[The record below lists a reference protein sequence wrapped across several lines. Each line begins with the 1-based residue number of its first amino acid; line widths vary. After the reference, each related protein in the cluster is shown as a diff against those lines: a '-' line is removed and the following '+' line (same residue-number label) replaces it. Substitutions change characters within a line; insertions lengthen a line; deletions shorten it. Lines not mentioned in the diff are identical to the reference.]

1 MAENKDSYKP
11 DLFEPKYLVTLDE
24 IYHSHWAAR
33 KKQRMK
39 FLREAVDYFW
49 PKGHPSRL
57 IHVTGTN
64 GKGSVIYYLEQGLR
78 FTGNTGS
85 WTGPHVFDYA
95 ERFHLN
101 TQMVSHENIVKI
113 YREILLPYQEKFIQ
127 NHPGESLSFAE
138 LGILLSL
145 HLFDQYEVK
154 WGMMEVGAGG
164 RYTPLMALDM
174 AACILTNVG
183 NDHPKTLGT
192 ELWQRALE
200 KAGIARPGVPFFT
213 SAEEPALTYVRKTAE
228 AEGAPVYIVPSHN
241 NRVSPNQKFFA
252 DASRGPGGAVFSKSA
267 PPGRRRQ
274 NELETIAAVIGEQPE
289 YKLRN
294 LALAV
299 KVIWHFYPEYE
310 FKPENMSAEL
320 PARFWKVAPN
330 IIADVSHNEDKICR
344 LAEQLKFSYPSQR
357 FRFIIGL
364 TRSRDVRRVFAPIL
378 ELAEHIVV
386 TSASYAGQ
394 DPNELAEQLRKD
406 FGSIEVIEEPKA
418 AFEREKQRL
427 KENQILV
434 LTGSAYMIDQALNP
448 NPYIRHLNATFGRR
462 VITNNLPPCRLLEES
477 ESVGQ

>member
-1 MAENKDSYKP
+1 MAENKDLYNAG
-11 DLFEPKYLVTLDE
+11 LFDPKYLVTLDE

-39 FLREAVDYFW
+39 FLREAVEHFW

-57 IHVTGTN
+57 VHVTGTN

-78 FTGNTGS
+78 FAGNTGS

-101 TQMVSHENIVKI
+101 TQMVSHEEIVKI

-145 HLFDQYEVK
+145 HLFDRHEVK
-154 WGMMEVGAGG
+154 WGLMEVGAGG

-174 AACILTNVG
+174 VACILTNVG
-183 NDHPKTLGT
+183 SDHPKTLGS

-228 AEGAPVYIVPSHN
+228 AEGAPVYISTIDN
-241 NRVSPNQKFFA
+241 EISQKLL
-252 DASRGPGGAVFSKSA
+252 
-267 PPGRRRQ
+267 RRRLKVSKPYSST
-274 NELETIAAVIGEQPE
+274 NSHEPDNIRDNDAIADNTVHSKKPSVGPKGLIGPPCHGEPE

-294 LALAV
+294 LSLAV
-299 KVIWHFYPEYE
+299 KVIRHFYPEFD
-310 FKPENMSAEL
+310 FKPETMSAEL
-320 PARFWKVAPN
+320 PARFWKVTPN

-364 TRSRDVRRVFAPIL
+364 TRSRDVRRVFAPLL
-378 ELAEHIVV
+378 ELAEHIVI

-406 FGSIEVIEEPKA
+406 FRFIEVIEDPKA
-418 AFEREKQRL
+418 AFEREKERL
-427 KENQILV
+427 RENQILV

-448 NPYIRHLNATFGRR
+448 NQYIRHLNATFGRR
-462 VITNNLPPCRLLEES
+462 VITNNQS
-477 ESVGQ
+477 

>member
-1 MAENKDSYKP
+1 MAENKDLYNAG
-11 DLFEPKYLVTLDE
+11 LFEPKYLVTLDE

-33 KKQRMK
+33 KKQRIK
-39 FLREAVDYFW
+39 FLREAVTHFW

-57 IHVTGTN
+57 MHVTGTN
-64 GKGSVIYYLEQGLR
+64 GKGSVIFYLEQGLR
-78 FTGNTGS
+78 FAGNTGS

-101 TQMVSHENIVKI
+101 TQKVSHEEIVKI
-113 YREILLPYQEKFIQ
+113 YREILLPYQEKFMQ
-127 NHPGESLSFAE
+127 SHPGESLSFAE

-145 HLFDQYEVK
+145 HLFDRHEVK

-174 AACILTNVG
+174 DACILTNVG
-183 NDHPKTLGT
+183 SDHPKTLGT

-213 SAEEPALTYVRKTAE
+213 SAEEPALTYVQKAAE
-228 AEGAPVYIVPSHN
+228 AEGAPVYIVGSHN
-241 NRVSPNQKFFA
+241 NQDSPNQKFLQG
-252 DASRGPGGAVFSKSA
+252 GPGGAVFSKSA

-274 NELETIAAVIGEQPE
+274 NELEAIAAVIGEQPA
-289 YKLRN
+289 YKLWN

-299 KVIWHFYPEYE
+299 KIIRHFYPEFE
-310 FKPENMSAEL
+310 FRPETMSAEL
-320 PARFWKVAPN
+320 PARFWKVTSN

-378 ELAEHIVV
+378 ELAEHIVI

-406 FGSIEVIEEPKA
+406 FQSIEVIEEPKA

-427 KENQILV
+427 TENQILV

-462 VITNNLPPCRLLEES
+462 VITNNQS
-477 ESVGQ
+477 

>member
-1 MAENKDSYKP
+1 MVENKDLYNA
-11 DLFEPKYLVTLDE
+11 DLFEPGYLVTLDE

-39 FLREAVDYFW
+39 FLREAVEHFW

-57 IHVTGTN
+57 MHVTGTN

-78 FTGNTGS
+78 FAGNTGS

-101 TQMVSHENIVKI
+101 ARMVSHEEIVKI
-113 YREILLPYQEKFIQ
+113 YREILLPYQEKFMQ
-127 NHPGESLSFAE
+127 SHPGESLSFAE

-145 HLFDQYEVK
+145 HLFEQHEVK

-174 AACILTNVG
+174 DACILTNVG
-183 NDHPKTLGT
+183 NDHPGTLGT
-192 ELWQRALE
+192 EIWQRALE

-213 SAEEPALTYVRKTAE
+213 GAEEPALTYVRKAAE
-228 AEGAPVYIVPSHN
+228 AEGAPVYIVPGHN
-241 NRVSPNQKFFA
+241 NQDSPNQKFLQG
-252 DASRGPGGAVFSKSA
+252 GPGGAGVRRT
-267 PPGRRRQ
+267 PPGRRGQ
-274 NELETIAAVIGEQPE
+274 NELEAIAAVIGEQPA

-299 KVIWHFYPEYE
+299 KVIRHFYPEFE
-310 FKPENMSAEL
+310 FKPGIMSAEL
-320 PARFWKVAPN
+320 PARFWKVTSN
-330 IIADVSHNEDKICR
+330 IIADVSHNEDKISR
-344 LAEQLKFSYPSQR
+344 LAEQLKFSYPSRR

-364 TRSRDVRRVFAPIL
+364 TRSRDVRRVFASIL
-378 ELAEHIVV
+378 ELAEHIVI

-406 FGSIEVIEEPKA
+406 FGSIEVIADPKA
-418 AFEREKQRL
+418 AFEREKERL

-462 VITNNLPPCRLLEES
+462 VITNNQS
-477 ESVGQ
+477 